1 MKLLRKTVGY
11 GTIVAGLT
19 GITVGFVYGPE
30 ELKRRITSNGLV
42 RIARAARTVIVI
54 SYDYKR
60 TLWRI
65 DKSSSKYS
73 ELKSQVH
80 LRSAESL
87 RDLCCVNGGAY
98 IKVGQYVGSLDYLLP
113 TEYVQ
118 TMKVL
123 HSDAPQSPLRDIYH
137 VLEEELNCKVDKVFA
152 SFEDKPIGAAS
163 LAQVHKAT
171 LHDGR
176 VVAVKVQHRDV
187 QKHAAVD
194 MATLEILAVAVS
206 WLFPEFKFM
215 WLVEESKKHLP
226 LELDFE
232 HEGQNAEKIM
242 QFFKKFSFV
251 KIPEVYWQFST
262 KRVLTMEFCDGG
274 KVDDLP
280 YMKSHKISS
289 DEIAHK
295 LGLLYSEMIFVNG
308 YVHCDPH
315 PGNILV
321 RRDPGNGVEVVFL
334 DHGLYQTLSNEFRID
349 YCKMWQ
355 SLIESDLEGIKQS
368 SKKLGVEEMY
378 GLLACILTARSW
390 DVVTTGID
398 QGPVTDDEA
407 ELIRVNAAT
416 YVTEI
421 TELLNRVPR
430 QLLLLLKT
438 NDLLRSIDYR
448 LNTSATSRSFI
459 TMSRCCIR
467 AVTKK
472 RLENCH
478 GWMEWVRIQADSTI
492 NHLRISLYQ
501 MYASSVVSSLR
512 GLLTRLLG
520 GLPFL

>member
-1 MKLLRKTVGY
+1 M
-11 GTIVAGLT
+11 
-19 GITVGFVYGPE
+19 
-30 ELKRRITSNGLV
+30 
-42 RIARAARTVIVI
+42 
-54 SYDYKR
+54 
-60 TLWRI
+60 
-65 DKSSSKYS
+65 
-73 ELKSQVH
+73 
-80 LRSAESL
+80 RSASSL

-113 TEYVQ
+113 SEYVQ

-123 HSDAPQSPLRDIYH
+123 HSDAPQSPLVDIHH
-137 VLEEELNCKVDKVFA
+137 VIEEELHCKVNEVFV
-152 SFEDKPIGAAS
+152 SFEEKPIGAAS
-163 LAQVHKAT
+163 LAQVHRAT
-171 LHDGR
+171 LQDGR

-206 WLFPEFKFM
+206 WLFPEFKFK
-215 WLVEESKKHLP
+215 WLVDESKKHLP

-232 HEGQNAEKIM
+232 HEGRNAEKIM
-242 QFFKKFSFV
+242 HFLKKFPFV
-251 KIPEVYWQFST
+251 KIPEIYWQYST
-262 KRVLTMEFCDGG
+262 KRVLTMEFCEGG

-280 YMKSHKISS
+280 YMKNHKISC
-289 DEIAHK
+289 DEVAHK

-321 RRDPGNGVEVVFL
+321 QRNPQNGVEIVFL
-334 DHGLYQTLSNEFRID
+334 DHGLYQTLSSDFRMN

-355 SLIESDLEGIKQS
+355 SLIRSDLEGIKQS
-368 SKKLGVEEMY
+368 SKALGVEEMY

-390 DVVTTGID
+390 EVITTGGID

-407 ELIRVNAAT
+407 EEIRTSAAT

-448 LNTSATSRSFI
+448 LNTSDTSRSFI

-467 AVTKK
+467 ALTKQ
-472 RLENCH
+472 RLKTCD
-478 GWMEWVRIQADSTI
+478 GWRDWFRIQADSTMS
-492 NHLRISLYQ
+492 HLRITLYQ
-501 MYASSVVSSLR
+501 MYVSGVFLSLR
-512 GLLTRLLG
+512 RLFTSLMGALT
-520 GLPFL
+520 FL

>member
-1 MKLLRKTVGY
+1 MRLLRKSLGY
-11 GTIVAGLT
+11 ATISAGLA
-19 GITVGFVYGPE
+19 GVTVALVYGPE
-30 ELKRRITSNGLV
+30 ELRRKITSNGLV
-42 RIARAARTVIVI
+42 RVGRAARTVVII

-60 TLWRI
+60 TLWGI
-65 DKSSSKYS
+65 DSNSTEYA
-73 ELKSQVH
+73 ELISQAH
-80 LRSAESL
+80 LRSALSL

-113 TEYVQ
+113 PEYVQ

-123 HSDAPQSPLRDIYH
+123 HSDAPQSPLSDIHH
-137 VLEEELNCKVDKVFA
+137 VIEEELNCKVNEVFA

-171 LHDGR
+171 LHDGS

-194 MATLEILAVAVS
+194 MTTLELLAEAVS

-215 WLVEESKKHLP
+215 WLVDESKKHLP

-232 HEGQNAEKIM
+232 CEGRNAEKITR
-242 QFFKKFSFV
+242 FFKKFPFV
-251 KIPEVYWQFST
+251 KIPGIYWQFST

-280 YMKSHKISS
+280 YMKNHKISS
-289 DEIAHK
+289 DEVAHK
-295 LGLLYSEMIFVNG
+295 LGVLYSEMIFVNG
-308 YVHCDPH
+308 YIHCDPH

-321 RRDPGNGVEVVFL
+321 RRNPQNGVEIVFL
-334 DHGLYQTLSNEFRID
+334 DHGLYQTLSSDFRIN

-355 SLIESDLEGIKQS
+355 SLIKSDLEGIKQS
-368 SKKLGVEEMY
+368 SKALGVEEMY

-390 DVVTTGID
+390 DVITTGID

-407 ELIRVNAAT
+407 EEIRANATTFLTA
-416 YVTEI
+416 I
-421 TELLNRVPR
+421 TDLLNRVPR

-448 LNTSATSRSFI
+448 LNTSATSCSFI
-459 TMSRCCIR
+459 TTSRCCIR
-467 AVTKK
+467 AVTKQ
-472 RLENCH
+472 RLKDCD
-478 GWMEWVRIQADSTI
+478 GWKDWVRIQADSTFS
-492 NHLRISLYQ
+492 HLRITLYQ
-501 MYASSVVSSLR
+501 MYVSGVVTSLR
-512 GLLTRLLG
+512 RLFSRLMG
-520 GLPFL
+520 RLSFL

>member
-1 MKLLRKTVGY
+1 MRLLRRSLAYTTVGAS
-11 GTIVAGLT
+11 VAGIL
-19 GITVGFVYGPE
+19 GVALYGPE
-30 ELKRRITSNGLV
+30 EVKRHITSNGLV
-42 RIARAARTVIVI
+42 RVGRAARAVIFI
-54 SYDYKR
+54 SYDYKKS
-60 TLWRI
+60 LWGA
-65 DKSSSKYS
+65 DQCSAEYS
-73 ELKSQVH
+73 QIKSQVH
-80 LRSAESL
+80 LRSALRL
-87 RDLCCVNGGAY
+87 RDVCCVNGGAY

-113 TEYVQ
+113 PEYVQ

-123 HSDAPQSPLRDIYH
+123 HNDAPQSPLCDIQH
-137 VLEEELNCKVDKVFA
+137 VIEEELDCKVEDVFA
-152 SFEDKPIGAAS
+152 NFEDTPIGAAS

-194 MATLEILAVAVS
+194 MKTLEVLAEAVS
-206 WLFPEFKFM
+206 WLFPEFKFK
-215 WLVEESKKHLP
+215 WLVDESKKHLP

-232 HEGQNAEKIM
+232 REGQNAEKITD
-242 QFFKKFSFV
+242 FFKKFPFV
-251 KIPEVYWQFST
+251 KIPEIYWQYST
-262 KRVLTMEFCDGG
+262 KRVLTMEFCEGG

-280 YMKSHKISS
+280 YMQDHKISS
-289 DEIAHK
+289 DEVAHK
-295 LGLLYSEMIFVNG
+295 LGVLYSEMIFVNG

-321 RRDPGNGVEVVFL
+321 RRNPKHGVEIVFL
-334 DHGLYQTLSNEFRID
+334 DHGLYQTLSSDFRVQ

-355 SLIESDLEGIKQS
+355 SLIRSDLEGIKQS
-368 SKKLGVEEMY
+368 SEALGVKEMY

-398 QGPVTDDEA
+398 KGPVTDNEA
-407 ELIRVNAAT
+407 EEIRVNAT
-416 YVTEI
+416 IYVKEI

-448 LNTSATSRSFI
+448 LKTSATSRSFI

-467 AVTKK
+467 AVTEQ
-472 RLENCH
+472 RLKLCN
-478 GWMEWVRIQADSTI
+478 GWKDWLHIQADSTFS
-492 NHLRISLYQ
+492 HLIITLYQ
-501 MYASSVVSSLR
+501 VYVSSIVTSLR
-512 GLLTRLLG
+512 RFFARLAS